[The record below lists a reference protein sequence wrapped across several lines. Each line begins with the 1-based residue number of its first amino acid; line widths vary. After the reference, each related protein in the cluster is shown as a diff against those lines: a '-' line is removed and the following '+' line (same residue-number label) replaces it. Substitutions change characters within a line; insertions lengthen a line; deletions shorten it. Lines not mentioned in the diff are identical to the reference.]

1 VPFTQAAVVGY
12 KSFSKTHLTLVECPN
27 SITTRVD
34 LKTEPTLQIIK
45 WLVTATTLVVAL
57 ALFSVATAQQ
67 TSPSIENAKKEGE
80 VIWYGTLT
88 GGSIVGRIIG
98 AFESKYPFIKVKYL
112 RLGGA
117 GLIERIRSEAR
128 SGKYLWD
135 TVTAEYIQFFELP
148 KYVALAKYTP
158 PDFAQYSPK
167 HRDPNGTWVSFYGA
181 IATIAWNTRLVKP
194 VEAPK
199 DWKDLL
205 DPRWKGKKIGLPAEA
220 FQWYGGM
227 VAYLGDKPGREY
239 MRALA
244 EQDPQMQ
251 AGYTNT
257 ANLLVAGE
265 FPVAVIRAHRIEDA
279 TSKGAPVDWSAE
291 ANPIVISIHPIGISE
306 KALHP
311 NAARLFED
319 FLTSVEGQSLFTEEG
334 FLSSHSGV
342 KPRFP
347 RMNLDRIKYPA
358 PPDTKVSERIQTWLT
373 EYQQTFRIPVGR
385 K

>member
-1 VPFTQAAVVGY
+1 MRTFKQ
-12 KSFSKTHLTLVECPN
+12 F
-27 SITTRVD
+27 I
-34 LKTEPTLQIIK
+34 
-45 WLVTATTLVVAL
+45 LVTALIILFPPTTL
-57 ALFSVATAQQ
+57 LFAQQ
-67 TSPSIENAKKEGE
+67 TAAQVEGAKKEGE
-80 VIWYGTLT
+80 VVWYGTLT

-98 AFESKYPFIKVKYL
+98 AFEAKYPSIKVKYL

-135 TVTAEYIQFFELP
+135 VVTAEYIQFFELP

-158 PDFAQYSPK
+158 PDFAQYSVK
-167 HRDPNGTWVSFYGA
+167 HRDPNNTWVSFYGA
-181 IATIAWNTRLVKP
+181 IATIAWNTRLVRP
-194 VEAPK
+194 GEAPK

-205 DPRWKGKKIGLPAEA
+205 EPRWKGKKIGLPAEA

-227 VAYLGDKPGREY
+227 VAYMGDKAGREY

-244 EQDPQMQ
+244 EQDPQTQ

-279 TSKGAPVDWSAE
+279 RSKGAPVDWSAE
-291 ANPIVISIHPIGISE
+291 ANPIVISIHPVGISE

-319 FLTSVEGQSLFTEEG
+319 FLTSIEGQSLFTEEG
-334 FLSSHSGV
+334 FLSSHNGV

-347 RMNLDRIKYPA
+347 RMSLDRIKYPA

-373 EYQQTFRIPVGR
+373 EHQQTFRIPVGR
-385 K
+385 R

>member
-1 VPFTQAAVVGY
+1 MQTFKQ
-12 KSFSKTHLTLVECPN
+12 F
-27 SITTRVD
+27 I
-34 LKTEPTLQIIK
+34 
-45 WLVTATTLVVAL
+45 LVTAFIILFPPTTL
-57 ALFSVATAQQ
+57 LFAQQ
-67 TSPSIENAKKEGE
+67 TAAQVEGAKKEGE
-80 VIWYGTLT
+80 VVWYGTLT

-98 AFESKYPFIKVKYL
+98 AFEAKYPFIKVKYL

-135 TVTAEYIQFFELP
+135 VVTAEYIQFFELP
-148 KYVALAKYTP
+148 KYVALAKYTS
-158 PDFAQYSPK
+158 PDFAQYSVK
-167 HRDPNGTWVSFYGA
+167 HRDPNNTWVSFYGA

-194 VEAPK
+194 PDAPK

-205 DPRWKGKKIGLPAEA
+205 EPRWKGKKIGLPAEA

-227 VAYLGDKPGREY
+227 VAYMGDKAGREY
-239 MRALA
+239 MKALA
-244 EQDPQMQ
+244 EQDPQTQ

-265 FPVAVIRAHRIEDA
+265 FPVAIIRAHRIEDA
-279 TSKGAPVDWSAE
+279 RSKGAPVDWSE
-291 ANPIVISIHPIGISE
+291 EVNPIVISIHPVGISE

-311 NAARLFED
+311 NSARLFED

-347 RMNLDRIKYPA
+347 RMSLDRIKYPA

>member
-1 VPFTQAAVVGY
+1 MQFL
-12 KSFSKTHLTLVECPN
+12 KRLV
-27 SITTRVD
+27 I
-34 LKTEPTLQIIK
+34 
-45 WLVTATTLVVAL
+45 ATTLGVAL
-57 ALFSVATAQQ
+57 TLSTAATAQQ
-67 TSPSIENAKKEGE
+67 NSPAIENANKEGE

-98 AFESKYPFIKVKYL
+98 TFESKYPFIKVKYL

-135 TVTAEYIQFFELP
+135 VVTAEYIQFFELP
-148 KYVALAKYTP
+148 KYVALAKYVP
-158 PDFAQYSPK
+158 PDFAQYSPR

-181 IATIAWNTRLVKP
+181 IATIAWNTRMVKP
-194 VEAPK
+194 AEAPK

-205 DPRWKGKKIGLPAEA
+205 DPRWKEKKIGLPAEA

-227 VAYLGDKPGREY
+227 VAYMGDKAGRNY
-239 MRALA
+239 MKALA
-244 EQDPQMQ
+244 EQDPQTQ

-265 FPVAVIRAHRIEDA
+265 FPAAVIRAHRIEDA
-279 TSKGAPVDWSAE
+279 RSRGAPVDWSAD

-311 NAARLFED
+311 SSARLFED
-319 FLTSVEGQSLFTEEG
+319 FLTSVEGQHLFTEEG
-334 FLSSHSGV
+334 FLSSHTGV

-347 RMNLDRIKYPA
+347 RMSLDRIKHPA

-373 EYQQTFRIPVGR
+373 EFQQTFRIPVARGR
-385 K
+385 

>member
-1 VPFTQAAVVGY
+1 ME
-12 KSFSKTHLTLVECPN
+12 S
-27 SITTRVD
+27 
-34 LKTEPTLQIIK
+34 TLQILK
-45 WLVTATTLVVAL
+45 WLLTATTLVVAL
-57 ALFSVATAQQ
+57 SQSTIATAQQ
-67 TSPSIENAKKEGE
+67 NSPVIENAKKEGE

-98 AFESKYPFIKVKYL
+98 TFENKYPFIKVKYL

-135 TVTAEYIQFFELP
+135 VVTAEYIQFFELP
-148 KYVALAKYTP
+148 KYVTLAKYAP
-158 PDFAQYSPK
+158 PEFAQYSPK

-244 EQDPQMQ
+244 EQDPQTQ

-291 ANPIVISIHPIGISE
+291 ANPIVISIHPIGVSE

-347 RMNLDRIKYPA
+347 RMSLDRIKYPA

>member
-1 VPFTQAAVVGY
+1 MRTFRVFIA
-12 KSFSKTHLTLVECPN
+12 
-27 SITTRVD
+27 ITALIIWV
-34 LKTEPTLQIIK
+34 LQCN
-45 WLVTATTLVVAL
+45 V
-57 ALFSVATAQQ
+57 LFAQQ
-67 TSPSIENAKKEGE
+67 TAPSVEGAKKEGE
-80 VIWYGTLT
+80 VVWYGTLT

-135 TVTAEYIQFFELP
+135 VVTAEYIQFFELP
-148 KYVALAKYTP
+148 KYVTLAKYTP
-158 PDFAQYSPK
+158 PEFLQYSPK

-181 IATIAWNTRLVKP
+181 IATIAWNTRSVKP
-194 VEAPK
+194 AEAPK

-205 DPRWKGKKIGLPAEA
+205 EPRWKGKKIGLPAEA

-244 EQDPQMQ
+244 EQDPQTQ

-265 FPVAVIRAHRIEDA
+265 FPVAIIRAHRIEDA
-279 TSKGAPVDWSAE
+279 RSKGAPVDWSAD
-291 ANPIVISIHPIGISE
+291 ANPIVISIHPIGVSE

-334 FLSSHSGV
+334 FLSSHNGV

-347 RMNLDRIKYPA
+347 RMSLDRIKYPA
-358 PPDTKVSERIQTWLT
+358 PPDTKVSERIQTWLN

>member
-1 VPFTQAAVVGY
+1 MEAERGSMQIFKSFLRVTALIVSLAPAAVA
-12 KSFSKTHLTLVECPN
+12 
-27 SITTRVD
+27 R
-34 LKTEPTLQIIK
+34 
-45 WLVTATTLVVAL
+45 
-57 ALFSVATAQQ
+57 AQQ
-67 TSPSIENAKKEGE
+67 TSPYIENAKKEGE
-80 VIWYGTLT
+80 VVWYGTLT
-88 GGSIVGRIIG
+88 GGSIVGRILK
-98 AFESKYPFIKVKYL
+98 AFEDKYPSVKVKYL

-135 TVTAEYIQFFELP
+135 VVTAEYIQFFELP
-148 KYVALAKYTP
+148 KYVTLAKYVP
-158 PDFAQYSPK
+158 PEFANYSPK

-244 EQDPQMQ
+244 EQDPQTQ

-279 TSKGAPVDWSAE
+279 RSKGAPVDWSAD
-291 ANPIVISIHPIGISE
+291 ANPVVLSIHPIGISD
-306 KALHP
+306 KASHP

-347 RMNLDRIKYPA
+347 RMSLDRIKYPA
-358 PPDTKVSERIQTWLT
+358 PPDAKVSERIQTWLT
-373 EYQQTFRIPVGR
+373 EYPQTFRFPVSR